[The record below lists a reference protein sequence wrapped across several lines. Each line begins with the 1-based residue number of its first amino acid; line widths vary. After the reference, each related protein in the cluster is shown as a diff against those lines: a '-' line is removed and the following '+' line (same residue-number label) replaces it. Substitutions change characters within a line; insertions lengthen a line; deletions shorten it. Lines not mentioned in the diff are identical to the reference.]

1 MYDCCVNNNT
11 TKTALK
17 EIIVLKQKTVL
28 KYSNVESKK
37 WYCVNGLQ
45 LCEEEIWQKNLQMK
59 NEWISCEMNLMCCI
73 NWIHKH
79 TLLKWPRKIS
89 LYSLAFLWRYFL
101 HLCFNLQV
109 WKNIKW
115 TKSGIMNLIFIFEE
129 FIRQLYWRLVFRS
142 WVIEY
147 SSESQQLF
155 DARYGVKKWCHIWH
169 RVVVRFLMPDMTLKI
184 WRPFYL

>member
-1 MYDCCVNNNT
+1 MSGTIFWRHVWRRKADGSSWCKWLPHLVSCLMEAVKWRCVVCERVAVPW
-11 TKTALK
+11 TKGGKHLWNKLK
-17 EIIVLKQKTVL
+17 CWNEILCTL

-115 TKSGIMNLIFIFEE
+115 RKSSIMNLID
-129 FIRQLYWRLVFRS
+129 LYLKGAAGS
-142 WVIEY
+142 YIEG
-147 SSESQQLF
+147 SFAEV
-155 DARYGVKKWCHIWH
+155 G
-169 RVVVRFLMPDMTLKI
+169 
-184 WRPFYL
+184 